1 MLSEYEV
8 RVLREM
14 EAEFARRP
22 RRLRSW
28 LSRLGLAMAMA
39 SLVLVV
45 LLALVLGVAV
55 AAPVAFGCALLAGAV
70 ALAGRRRHSGSL

>member
-28 LSRLGLAMAMA
+28 LSRLGLLLAVA
-39 SLVLVV
+39 SLVVV
-45 LLALVLGVAV
+45 VFLALVLGVAV
-55 AAPVAFGCALLAGAV
+55 AAPVAFGSALVAGA
-70 ALAGRRRHSGSL
+70 ATLAGRRWHPGGL